1 MNNKTENIESAMGE
15 VLYDFETPEF
25 IHHRRGDNWFIGLG
39 IFVILGVIL
48 GIYDNSLS
56 VILLSI
62 MIGSVYTLTSNI
74 TPKIINIK
82 FTTFGV
88 LWKEKFFLY
97 QDIEKFWILWEP
109 NEVQTLHIWLGK
121 GILKE
126 VIIPIE
132 NQKIDDIRNV
142 LGYYLPEEEKIKEP
156 VSNIISRKFKL

>member
-1 MNNKTENIESAMGE
+1 MDNKTENNINNTGE
-15 VLYDFETPEF
+15 VLYEFQAPEF
-25 IHHRRGDNWFIGLG
+25 IHHERGNNWFIGLG
-39 IFVILGVIL
+39 IFVVLGVIL

-74 TPKIINIK
+74 KPKVITIK

-97 QDIEKFWILWEP
+97 QDIEKFWILWDP
-109 NEVQTLHIWLGK
+109 NEVQTLHLWLGK

-126 VIIPIE
+126 LIIPIE

-142 LGYYLPEEEKIKEP
+142 LGYYLPEQEKVKEP
-156 VSNIISRKFKL
+156 VSNILSRKFKL